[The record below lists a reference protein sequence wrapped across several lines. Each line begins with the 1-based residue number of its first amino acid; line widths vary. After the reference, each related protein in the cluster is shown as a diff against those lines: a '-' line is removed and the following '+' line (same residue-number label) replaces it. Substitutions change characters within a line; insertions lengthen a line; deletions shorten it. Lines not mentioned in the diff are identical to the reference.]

1 MQWKGLYKERN
12 PFKKMDEHSIE
23 REREREREREKIV
36 SYCENISLDC

>member
-23 REREREREREKIV
+23 REREREKIV